1 MLPSPITDYHAKY
14 FAFELT
20 RQRRGGDISRLGS
33 SLFDASVDLNP
44 HQIDAALFALQ
55 NPLVKGV
62 VLADEVGLGK
72 TIEASLVIA
81 QLWAERKRR
90 IVVICPA
97 ALRKQWANELAEKF
111 HLPTQVLDNKTWR
124 ALRKEG
130 SPDPFDSPV
139 ISIFSYQFAKRME
152 QQLRQTP
159 WDLVVIDEAHK
170 LRNAHR
176 DSNIIGNSLRET
188 FAGCKKLLLT
198 ATPLQNSLLEL
209 FGLSTI
215 IDENLFGDKASFR
228 QQYMRAD
235 SDLHGLKGRLEEFVH
250 RTLRKQVLEYV
261 PYTERKAYTYEFEPS
276 EDEMRLY
283 YSISA
288 YLQRDDS
295 YGVPMQQRHLVT
307 LVVRKLLASSTA
319 AVRKTLDSLLKR
331 LKKLEEKGKINAAND
346 DLWPDELLDDDFDDE
361 LLEAA
366 EEAPEYDASG
376 PEVPIDMDKLR
387 GEIAELEQY
396 RELAERIFEDAKS
409 ESLLVALDQGLGK
422 MAERGAERKAV
433 IFTESCRT
441 QEYLAS
447 HLERHGY
454 AGKVALFSG
463 SNNAPGTNAI
473 YKRWLQEHL
482 GTDRVTGSRAVDA
495 RTAIID
501 HFRTDAEIL
510 IATEAAAEGVNLQFC
525 SLVINYDLPWN
536 PQRVEQRIGRC
547 HRYGQKH
554 DVVVINFLNKKN
566 QADRRVLELLSHK
579 FLLFDGLFGASD
591 DVLGSIESGLDIEK
605 RIVAIYNECRDPAE
619 IQAAFDKLQ
628 QELEDDIAKRMD
640 ETREK
645 LFEHF
650 DANIHDKLKLRQ
662 EEAQLQLD
670 QMSRMFWNL
679 SQHILAARAAFT
691 PSNLTFELQRPPEG
705 IAAPS
710 GLYQLTGRDKQQK
723 PNEQAHQYRLGHP
736 LGEWVLDT
744 GRRLDTPL
752 EAVEFNLAGFSK
764 KLSSLESLQEQAGW
778 LELNQ
783 LQLSSFQNEEHLVF
797 TAFTDDGRLLDAEQ
811 CADLF
816 LLNARA
822 VALTG
827 GNKEQVPPETL
838 EQNAKRQLDAKL
850 SKLLD
855 ENNEYFKRERDK
867 LEAWADD
874 QMKSAQKQLEDTRA
888 ELQKAKKLSRQA
900 DTIQEQKEAQES
912 IKKLERLQRRQRQ
925 EIFNVE
931 DAIEARRDAHIDALE
946 QQMHQKSSTQKL
958 FTIRW
963 RLV

>member
-1 MLPSPITDYHAKY
+1 MTSPITDYHAKY
-14 FAFELT
+14 FAYELT
-20 RQRRGGDISRLGS
+20 RQRRGGDVGRLGS

-55 NPLVKGV
+55 NPLIKGV

-72 TIEASLVIA
+72 TIEASLVMA
-81 QLWAERKRR
+81 QLWAERKRH

-97 ALRKQWANELAEKF
+97 ALRKQWSNELAEKF
-111 HLPTQVLDNKTWR
+111 HLPTQVLDNKTWKT
-124 ALRKEG
+124 LRKEG
-130 SPDPFDSPV
+130 IPDPFDRPV
-139 ISIFSYQFAKRME
+139 ISIFSFQFAKRME
-152 QQLRQTP
+152 QKLRQIP

-170 LRNAHR
+170 LRNSHQ
-176 DSNIIGNSLRET
+176 DSNVIGNCIRET

-209 FGLSTI
+209 FGLSII

-228 QQYMRAD
+228 QQYMRSD
-235 SDLHGLKGRLEEFVH
+235 SDLIGLKGRLDEFVH

-261 PYTERKAYTYEFEPS
+261 PYTERRAYTYEFEPS

-283 YSISA
+283 YLVSA
-288 YLQRDDS
+288 YLQRPDT
-295 YGVPMQQRHLVT
+295 YGVPGQQRHLVT

-319 AVRKTLDSLLKR
+319 AVCKTLESLLKR
-331 LKKLEEKGKINAAND
+331 LKKLEAQGSPSLAGED
-346 DLWPDELLDDDFDDE
+346 DWGDLLDDDFDDE

-366 EEAPEYDASG
+366 EASMEYDNSL
-376 PEVPIDMDKLR
+376 DNRDLDLDQLR

-396 RELAERIFEDAKS
+396 RELAGRIHEDAKS
-409 ESLLVALDQGLGK
+409 VALLTALEQGFNK
-422 MAERGAERKAV
+422 MAQHGAERKAV

-447 HLERHGY
+447 HLERHGH

-463 SNNAPGTNAI
+463 SNNTPGTKAI
-473 YKRWLQEHL
+473 YQHWLEQNQ
-482 GTDRVTGSRAVDA
+482 GTDQATGSRAVDV

-501 HFRTDAEIL
+501 HFRSDADIL

-554 DVVVINFLNKKN
+554 DVVVINFLNQKN
-566 QADRRVLELLSHK
+566 EADRRVLELLSHK
-579 FLLFDGLFGASD
+579 FQLFDGLFGASD
-591 DVLGSIESGLDIEK
+591 DILGSIESGLDIEK
-605 RIVAIYNECRDPAE
+605 RIAAIYNECREPAD
-619 IQAAFDKLQ
+619 IQAAFDQLQ
-628 QELEDDIAKRMD
+628 KELEEDIAKRMN

-645 LFEHF
+645 LFQHF
-650 DANIHDKLKLRQ
+650 DANIHDKLKLRH
-662 EEAQLQLD
+662 EEAQQQLD
-670 QMSRMFWNL
+670 QMSRMFWIL
-679 SQHILAARAAFT
+679 SRHVLAPRATFTPATLSFELAQPPAGLAAPA
-691 PSNLTFELQRPPEG
+691 
-705 IAAPS
+705 
-710 GLYQLTGRDKQQK
+710 GLYQLVSKNKQFQ
-723 PNEQAHQYRLGHP
+723 PLAQAHKYRLGHP
-736 LGEWVLDT
+736 LGEWVLDS
-744 GRRLDTPL
+744 GRRLDTAP
-752 EAVEFNLAGFSK
+752 AMVEFNLSAYSK
-764 KLSSLESLQEQAGW
+764 KLSSLEPLQGLSGW

-797 TAFTDDGRLLDAEQ
+797 TAFTDNGQLLDEEQ

-816 LLNARA
+816 LLNARLLPLVEA
-822 VALTG
+822 V
-827 GNKEQVPPETL
+827 QPDSL

-855 ENNEYFKRERDK
+855 ENKEYFKRERDK
-867 LEAWADD
+867 LEDWAED
-874 QMKSAQKQLEDTRA
+874 QMRSAQKQLDDTRV
-888 ELQKAKKLSRQA
+888 ELQQAKKLSRQA
-900 DTIQEQKEAQES
+900 NTLEEQKEAQEAV
-912 IKKLERLQRRQRQ
+912 KRLERQQRRQRQ
-925 EIFNVE
+925 EIFAVE

-946 QQMHQKSSTQKL
+946 QQLHQKSTTQRL
-958 FTIRW
+958 FTLRW

>member
-1 MLPSPITDYHAKY
+1 MTSPVTDYHAKY
-14 FAFELT
+14 FAYELT
-20 RQRRGGDISRLGS
+20 RQRRGGEVGRLGS

-72 TIEASLVIA
+72 TIEASLVMA
-81 QLWAERKRR
+81 QLWAERKRH

-111 HLPTQVLDNKTWR
+111 HLPTQVLDNKTWQT
-124 ALRKEG
+124 LRKEG
-130 SPDPFDSPV
+130 IPDPFDRPV
-139 ISIFSYQFAKRME
+139 ISIFSFQFAKRME
-152 QQLRQTP
+152 QQLRQIP

-170 LRNAHR
+170 LRNAHQ
-176 DSNIIGNSLRET
+176 DSNVIGNCIRET

-228 QQYMRAD
+228 QQYMRSD
-235 SDLHGLKGRLEEFVH
+235 SDLLGLKGRLDEFVH

-276 EDEMRLY
+276 EDELRLY
-283 YSISA
+283 YLVSA
-288 YLQRDDS
+288 YLQRPDT
-295 YGVPMQQRHLVT
+295 YGVPLQQRHLVT

-319 AVRKTLDSLLKR
+319 AVCKTLESLLKR
-331 LKKLEEKGKINAAND
+331 LKKLEAQGTPSLAGED
-346 DLWPDELLDDDFDDE
+346 DWGDLLDDDFDDE

-366 EEAPEYDASG
+366 ETAMEYENSFGNRDLD
-376 PEVPIDMDKLR
+376 PDQLR

-396 RELAERIFEDAKS
+396 RELAGRIHEDAKS
-409 ESLLVALDQGLGK
+409 AALLTALEQGFEK
-422 MAERGAERKAV
+422 MALRGAERKAV

-447 HLERHGY
+447 HLERHGH

-463 SNNAPGTNAI
+463 SNNTPGTKAI
-473 YKRWLQEHL
+473 YQHWLEQNQ
-482 GTDRVTGSRAVDA
+482 GTDQVTGSRAVDV

-501 HFRTDAEIL
+501 HFRSDADIL

-554 DVVVINFLNKKN
+554 DVVVINFLNQKN
-566 QADRRVLELLSHK
+566 EADRRVLELLSHK
-579 FLLFDGLFGASD
+579 FQLFDGLFGASD

-605 RIVAIYNECRDPAE
+605 RIAAIYNECREPAD
-619 IQAAFDKLQ
+619 IQAAFDQLQ
-628 QELEDDIAKRMD
+628 KELEEDIAKRMN

-645 LFEHF
+645 LFQHF
-650 DANIHDKLKLRQ
+650 DANIHDKLKLRH
-662 EEAQLQLD
+662 EEAQQQLD
-670 QMSRMFWNL
+670 QMSRMFWSL
-679 SQHILAARAAFT
+679 SQHMLAPSATFT
-691 PSNLTFELQRPPEG
+691 PATLSFELASPPAG
-705 IAAPS
+705 LHAPA
-710 GLYQLTGRDKQQK
+710 GLYQLVSKNKQLQ
-723 PNEQAHQYRLGHP
+723 PLAQAHKYRLGHP
-736 LGEWVLDT
+736 LGEWVLDS
-744 GRRLDTPL
+744 GRRLDTAP
-752 EAVEFNLAGFSK
+752 AMVEFNLSGFSK
-764 KLSSLESLQEQAGW
+764 KLSSLEPLQGQSGW

-797 TAFTDDGRLLDAEQ
+797 TAFTDDGLLLDTEQ
-811 CADLF
+811 CADMF
-816 LLNARA
+816 LLNARPLPLA
-822 VALTG
+822 DAL
-827 GNKEQVPPETL
+827 PPDSL
-838 EQNAKRQLDAKL
+838 EQNAKRQMDARL

-855 ENNEYFKRERDK
+855 ENKEYFKRERDK
-867 LEAWADD
+867 LEDWAED
-874 QMKSAQKQLEDTRA
+874 QMRSAQKKLDDTRV
-888 ELQKAKKLSRQA
+888 ELQQAKKLSRQA
-900 DTIQEQKEAQES
+900 NTLEEQKEAQEA
-912 IKKLERLQRRQRQ
+912 IKRLERQQRRQRQ
-925 EIFNVE
+925 EIFTVE

-946 QQMHQKSSTQKL
+946 QQLHQKSSTQRL
-958 FTIRW
+958 FTLRW
-963 RLV
+963 RIV

>member
-1 MLPSPITDYHAKY
+1 MQSSPITDYHAKY

-20 RQRRGGDISRLGS
+20 RQRRGGDVGRLSS

-72 TIEASLVIA
+72 TIEASLVMA

-90 IVVICPA
+90 IIVICPA

-124 ALRKEG
+124 QLRKDG
-130 SPDPFDSPV
+130 QPDPFDQPV

-170 LRNAHR
+170 LRNAHQ
-176 DSNIIGNSLRET
+176 DSNIIGNCIRET

-198 ATPLQNSLLEL
+198 ATPLQNTLLEL
-209 FGLSTI
+209 YGLSTI
-215 IDENLFGDKASFR
+215 IDENLFGDKTSFR
-228 QQYMRAD
+228 QQFMRSD
-235 SDLHGLKGRLEEFVH
+235 SSLASLKGRLDEFVH

-276 EDEMRLY
+276 EDELRLY
-283 YSISA
+283 YLVSA
-288 YLQRDDS
+288 YLQRVES
-295 YGVPMQQRHLVT
+295 YGVPAQQRHLVT

-331 LKKLEEKGKINAAND
+331 LRKLEEKGQLTAAND
-346 DLWPDELLDDDFDDE
+346 DLWPDGMLDDDFDDE

-366 EEAPEYDASG
+366 EESAEYND
-376 PEVPIDMDKLR
+376 PLPDITLDLDRLR

-396 RELAERIFEDAKS
+396 RELASRIHEDAKS
-409 ESLLVALDQGLGK
+409 VALLTALDHGFK
-422 MAERGAERKAV
+422 RMADRGAERKAV

-463 SNNAPGTNAI
+463 SNNSPGTNAI
-473 YKRWLQEHL
+473 YQRWLGEHK

-501 HFRTDAEIL
+501 YFRSDAEIL

-547 HRYGQKH
+547 HRYGQQH
-554 DVVVINFLNKKN
+554 DVVVINFLNQKN
-566 QADRRVLELLSHK
+566 EADKRVLELLSHK
-579 FLLFDGLFGASD
+579 FQLFDGLFGASD

-605 RIVAIYNECRDPAE
+605 RIAGIYNECRDPAE
-619 IQAAFDKLQ
+619 IQAAFDQLQ
-628 QELEDDIAKRMD
+628 KELEDDIAKRMG
-640 ETREK
+640 ETKEK

-650 DANIHDKLKLRQ
+650 DANIHDKLKLRH
-662 EEAQLQLD
+662 EEAQQQLD
-670 QMSRMFWNL
+670 QMSRMFWSL
-679 SQHILAARAAFT
+679 SQHILDECAQFT
-691 PSNLTFELQRPPEG
+691 PSNLTFDLQAPPAG
-705 IAAPS
+705 TSVPA
-710 GLYQLTGRDKQQK
+710 GLYQLVSKDKEMAQI
-723 PNEQAHQYRLGHP
+723 EQAHKYRLGHP

-744 GRRLDTPL
+744 GRRLDTHVQL
-752 EAVEFNLAGFSK
+752 VEFNLSAFGK
-764 KLSSLESLQEQAGW
+764 KLSSLDALKGQEGW

-797 TAFTDDGRLLDAEQ
+797 TAFTDSGQMLDTEQ
-811 CADLF
+811 CSDMF
-816 LLNARA
+816 LLNAQA
-822 VALTG
+822 WPTDTQ
-827 GNKEQVPPETL
+827 EPPELL

-867 LEAWADD
+867 LDAWAED

-900 DTIQEQKEAQES
+900 DTIQEQKEAQEA
-912 IKKLERLQRRQRQ
+912 IRKLERTQRRQRQ
-925 EIFNVE
+925 EIFDVE
-931 DAIEARRDAHIDALE
+931 DQIDARRDELIDALE
-946 QQMHQKSSTQKL
+946 RQMHQKSSTQKL

>member
-1 MLPSPITDYHAKY
+1 MTSSITDYHAKY

-20 RQRRGGDISRLGS
+20 RQRRGGDVGRLGN

-72 TIEASLVIA
+72 TIEASLVMA
-81 QLWAERKRR
+81 QLWAERKRH

-97 ALRKQWANELAEKF
+97 ALRKQWSNELAEKF
-111 HLPTQVLDNKTWR
+111 HLPTQVLDNKTWKT
-124 ALRKEG
+124 LRNQG
-130 SPDPFDSPV
+130 IPDPFSHPV
-139 ISIFSYQFAKRME
+139 ISIFSFQFAKRME
-152 QQLRQTP
+152 QQLRQIP

-170 LRNAHR
+170 LRNAHQ
-176 DSNIIGNSLRET
+176 DSNIIGNCIRET

-228 QQYMRAD
+228 QQYMRSD
-235 SDLHGLKGRLEEFVH
+235 SDLIGLKSRLGEFVH

-276 EDEMRLY
+276 EDEIRLY
-283 YSISA
+283 YLVSA
-288 YLQRDDS
+288 YLQRPDT
-295 YGVPMQQRHLVT
+295 YGVPLQQRHLVT

-331 LKKLEEKGKINAAND
+331 LKKLEAQDSLTALRD
-346 DLWPDELLDDDFDDE
+346 DSWPEDLLDDDFDDE

-366 EEAPEYDASG
+366 EEFTDYDNT
-376 PEVPIDMDKLR
+376 VPTITLDPDKLR

-396 RELAERIFEDAKS
+396 RELAGRIHEDAKS
-409 ESLLVALDQGLGK
+409 SSLLIALEQGLEK
-422 MAERGAERKAV
+422 MAMRGAGRKAV

-463 SNNAPGTNAI
+463 SNNAPGTNTI
-473 YKRWLQEHL
+473 YQHWLEQHQ
-482 GTDRVTGSRAVDA
+482 GTDRVTGSRAVDV
-495 RTAIID
+495 RTALID
-501 HFRTDAEIL
+501 HFRSDAEIL

-536 PQRVEQRIGRC
+536 PQRIEQRIGRC

-554 DVVVINFLNKKN
+554 DVVVINFLNQRN
-566 QADRRVLELLSHK
+566 EADKRVLELLSHK
-579 FLLFDGLFGASD
+579 FQLFDGLFGASD

-605 RIVAIYNECRDPAE
+605 RIVAIYNECREPAE
-619 IQAAFDKLQ
+619 IQAAFDQLQ
-628 QELEDDIAKRMD
+628 KELEEDIARRMD

-645 LFEHF
+645 LFQHF
-650 DANIHDKLKLRQ
+650 DANIHDKLKLTH
-662 EEAQLQLD
+662 EEAQQQLD

-679 SQHILAARAAFT
+679 SQHVLAPCASFT
-691 PSNLTFELQRPPEG
+691 PASLSFQLEQPPAG
-705 IAAPS
+705 LSVPV
-710 GLYQLTGRDKQQK
+710 GLYQLVSKNKQLA
-723 PNEQAHQYRLGHP
+723 PMEQAHKYRLGHP

-744 GRRLDTPL
+744 GRRLDTAP
-752 EAVEFNLAGFSK
+752 AMVEFHLSDFSK
-764 KLSSLESLQEQAGW
+764 KLSSLETLHGQAGW

-797 TAFTDDGRLLDAEQ
+797 TAFTDQGHMLDAEQ

-816 LLNARA
+816 LLNARPLPLA
-822 VALTG
+822 EAM
-827 GNKEQVPPETL
+827 PPDSL

-867 LEAWADD
+867 LEAWAED
-874 QMKSAQKQLEDTRA
+874 QMRSAQKQLEDTRV
-888 ELQKAKKLSRQA
+888 ELQQAKKLSRQA
-900 DTIQEQKEAQES
+900 NTIEEQKEAQEA
-912 IKKLERLQRRQRQ
+912 IKRLERKQRQQRQ

-946 QQMHQKSSTQKL
+946 QQMHQKSSTQRL
-958 FTIRW
+958 FTLRW

>member
-1 MLPSPITDYHAKY
+1 MQSSQITDYHAKY

-20 RQRRGGDISRLGS
+20 RQRRGGDVGRLSS

-72 TIEASLVIA
+72 TIEAALVMA

-97 ALRKQWANELAEKF
+97 ALRKQWAIELVEKF
-111 HLPTQVLDNKTWR
+111 HLPTQVLDNKTWHQ
-124 ALRKEG
+124 LRRDG
-130 SPDPFDSPV
+130 QPDPFDQPV

-152 QQLRQTP
+152 QQLRRTP

-170 LRNAHR
+170 LRNAHQ
-176 DSNIIGNSLRET
+176 DSNVIGNCIRET

-198 ATPLQNSLLEL
+198 ATPLQNTLLEL
-209 FGLSTI
+209 YGLSTI

-228 QQYMRAD
+228 QQFMRSD
-235 SDLHGLKGRLEEFVH
+235 SSLASLKVRLGEFVH

-276 EDEMRLY
+276 PDELRLY
-283 YSISA
+283 YLVSA
-288 YLQRDDS
+288 YLQRIES
-295 YGVPMQQRHLVT
+295 YGVPAQQRHLVT

-331 LKKLEEKGKINAAND
+331 LHQLEEKGQLSEPND
-346 DLWPDELLDDDFDDE
+346 ELWPEGMLDDDFDDE

-366 EEAPEYDASG
+366 EESAHYETSALDT
-376 PEVPIDMDKLR
+376 PIDLDRLR

-396 RELAERIFEDAKS
+396 RELAGRIHEDAKS
-409 ESLLVALDQGLGK
+409 AALLPALEQGLDR
-422 MAERGAERKAV
+422 MVLRGAERKAV

-447 HLERHGY
+447 YLERHGH
-454 AGKVALFSG
+454 AGKVVLFSG
-463 SNNAPGTNAI
+463 SNNSPGTSTI
-473 YKRWLQEHL
+473 YQRWSEEHK

-501 HFRTDAEIL
+501 YFRSDAEIL

-536 PQRVEQRIGRC
+536 PQRIEQRIGRC

-554 DVVVINFLNKKN
+554 DVVVINFLNRKN
-566 QADRRVLELLSHK
+566 EADKRVLELLSQK
-579 FLLFDGLFGASD
+579 FQLFDGLFGASD
-591 DVLGSIESGLDIEK
+591 EVLGSIESGLDIEK
-605 RIVAIYNECRDPAE
+605 RIAGIYNQCRDPAE
-619 IQAAFDKLQ
+619 IQAAFDQLQ
-628 QELEDDIAKRMD
+628 KELEDDIAKRMG
-640 ETREK
+640 ETKEK
-645 LFEHF
+645 LFTHF
-650 DANIHDKLKLRQ
+650 DANIHDRLKLRH
-662 EEAQLQLD
+662 EEAQQQLD

-679 SQHILAARAAFT
+679 SQHILNGSAKFQA
-691 PSNLTFELQRPPEG
+691 SNLTFELEAPPIG
-705 IAAPS
+705 TAMPI
-710 GLYQLTGRDKQQK
+710 GLYQLVSKSK
-723 PNEQAHQYRLGHP
+723 ELAPIEAAHKYRLGHP

-752 EAVEFNLAGFSK
+752 NMVEFSMSTFGK
-764 KLSSLESLQEQAGW
+764 KLSSLEDLQGREGW

-797 TAFTDDGRLLDAEQ
+797 TAFTDEGQMLDAEQ
-811 CADLF
+811 CSDLF

-822 VALTG
+822 SLSETRF
-827 GNKEQVPPETL
+827 PPGAL

-874 QMKSAQKQLEDTRA
+874 QMKSAQKQLEDTRV
-888 ELQKAKKLSRQA
+888 ELQNAKKLSRQA

-912 IKKLERLQRRQRQ
+912 IKRLERTQRRQRQ
-925 EIFNVE
+925 EIFDVE
-931 DAIEARRDAHIDALE
+931 DQIEARRDELIDALE
-946 QQMHQKSSTQKL
+946 ALMHQKSSTQKL
-958 FTIRW
+958 FTLRW

>member
-1 MLPSPITDYHAKY
+1 MSPSQITDYHAKF

-20 RQRRGGDISRLGS
+20 RQRRGGDVGRLGN

-72 TIEASLVIA
+72 TIEASLVMA
-81 QLWAERKRR
+81 QLWAERKRH

-111 HLPTQVLDNKTWR
+111 HLPTQVLDNKTWK
-124 ALRKEG
+124 ALRQG
-130 SPDPFDSPV
+130 GNPDPFGSPA
-139 ISIFSYQFAKRME
+139 ISIFSYQFSKRME
-152 QQLRQTP
+152 QQLRQVP

-198 ATPLQNSLLEL
+198 ATPLQNTLLEL

-228 QQYMRAD
+228 QQYMRSD
-235 SDLHGLKGRLEEFVH
+235 SDLLGLKARLDEFIH

-288 YLQRDDS
+288 YLQRADS
-295 YGVPMQQRHLVT
+295 YGVPVQQRHLVT

-331 LKKLEEKGKINAAND
+331 LKKLEEKGSITATND
-346 DLWPDELLDDDFDDE
+346 PWPEGLLDDDFDDE

-366 EEAPEYDASG
+366 EESPEY
-376 PEVPIDMDKLR
+376 EVSSMEIAIDLDKLR

-396 RELAERIFEDAKS
+396 RELADRIHEDAKS
-409 ESLLVALDQGLGK
+409 ESLLIALEQGLNK

-463 SNNAPGTNAI
+463 NNNAPGTNAI
-473 YKRWLQEHL
+473 YQQWLEVHK
-482 GTDRVTGSRAVDA
+482 GTDRVTDSRAVDV

-501 HFRTDAEIL
+501 HFRSDAEIL

-554 DVVVINFLNKKN
+554 DVVVINFLNKQN

-579 FLLFDGLFGASD
+579 FQLFDGLFGASD

-605 RIVAIYNECRDPAE
+605 RIVSIYNECRDPAE
-619 IQAAFDKLQ
+619 IQAAFDRLQ
-628 QELEDDIAKRMD
+628 QELEEDIAKRMD

-650 DANIHDKLKLRQ
+650 DANIHDKLKLRH

-679 SQHILAARAAFT
+679 SRHILASRASFT
-691 PSNLTFELQRPPEG
+691 PVNLTFQLDQPPEG
-705 IAAPS
+705 ISVPP
-710 GLYQLTGRDKQQK
+710 GLYQLTGKDKQLK
-723 PNEQAHQYRLGHP
+723 PIEQAHKYRLGHP

-752 EAVEFNLAGFSK
+752 EAVEFDLAGFTR
-764 KLSSLESLQEQAGW
+764 KLSSLEPLQGQAGW

-797 TAFTDDGRLLDAEQ
+797 TAFTDDGRLLDTEQ

-816 LLNARA
+816 LLQAQT
-822 VALTG
+822 VPLSG
-827 GNKEQVPPETL
+827 GSNEQTPPQTL
-838 EQNAKRQLDAKL
+838 EQNAKRQLDARL

-867 LEAWADD
+867 LEAWAED

-888 ELQKAKKLSRQA
+888 ELQRAKKLSRQA

-925 EIFNVE
+925 EIFDVE
-931 DAIEARRDAHIDALE
+931 DAIEARRDALIDALE
-946 QQMHQKSSTQKL
+946 QQMHQKSSTQEL

-963 RLV
+963 RLM

>member
-1 MLPSPITDYHAKY
+1 MQSSPITDYHAKY

-20 RQRRGGDISRLGS
+20 RQRRGGDVGRLS
-33 SLFDASVDLNP
+33 NSLFDASVDLNP

-72 TIEASLVIA
+72 TIEAALVMA
-81 QLWAERKRR
+81 QLWAERRRR

-124 ALRKEG
+124 QLRNNG
-130 SPDPFDSPV
+130 QPDPFDQPV

-152 QQLRQTP
+152 RQLRQIP

-170 LRNAHR
+170 LRNAHQ
-176 DSNIIGNSLRET
+176 DSNVIGNCIRET

-198 ATPLQNSLLEL
+198 ATPLQNTLLEL
-209 FGLSTI
+209 YGLSTI

-228 QQYMRAD
+228 QQFMRSD
-235 SDLHGLKGRLEEFVH
+235 SSFASLKGRLGEFVH

-261 PYTERKAYTYEFEPS
+261 PYTKRKAYTYEFEPS
-276 EDEMRLY
+276 EDELRLY
-283 YSISA
+283 YLVSA
-288 YLQRDDS
+288 YLQRAES
-295 YGVPMQQRHLVT
+295 YGVPTQQRHLVT

-319 AVRKTLDSLLKR
+319 AVRKTLDSLLRR
-331 LKKLEEKGKINAAND
+331 LRKLEEKGKITAAND
-346 DLWPDELLDDDFDDE
+346 DIWPEGLLDDDFDDE

-366 EEAPEYDASG
+366 EESAEYKALDPE
-376 PEVPIDMDKLR
+376 ETLDMDRLR

-396 RELAERIFEDAKS
+396 RELAGRIHEDAKS
-409 ESLLVALDQGLGK
+409 AALLTALDHGFER
-422 MAERGAERKAV
+422 MADRGAERKAV

-441 QEYLAS
+441 QEYLANY
-447 HLERHGY
+447 LARNGY
-454 AGKVALFSG
+454 ADKVALFSG
-463 SNNAPGTNAI
+463 NNSSPGTNAI
-473 YKRWLQEHL
+473 YQRWLEEHQ
-482 GTDRVTGSRAVDA
+482 GSDRVTGSRAVDA

-501 HFRTDAEIL
+501 YFRSEAEIL

-566 QADRRVLELLSHK
+566 EADRRVLELLSHK
-579 FLLFDGLFGASD
+579 FQLFDGLFGASD

-605 RIVAIYNECRDPAE
+605 RIAGIYNECRDPAD
-619 IQAAFDKLQ
+619 IQAAFDQLQ
-628 QELEDDIAKRMD
+628 RELEDDIARRMD

-650 DANIHDKLKLRQ
+650 DANIHDKLKLRH
-662 EEAQLQLD
+662 EEAQQQLD
-670 QMSRMFWNL
+670 QMGRMFWSL
-679 SQHILAARAAFT
+679 SQHILNDRAKFTAA
-691 PSNLTFELQRPPEG
+691 NLTFDLRTSPSG
-705 IAAPS
+705 IAVPA
-710 GLYQLTGRDKQQK
+710 GLYQLVSKDKTQSVI
-723 PNEQAHQYRLGHP
+723 EQAHKYRLGHP

-744 GRRLDTPL
+744 GRRLDTSVQL
-752 EAVEFNLAGFSK
+752 VEFNLSAFGK
-764 KLSSLESLQEQAGW
+764 KLSSLELLKGQEGW

-797 TAFTDDGRLLDAEQ
+797 TAFTDSGQMLDAEQ
-811 CADLF
+811 CSDLF
-816 LLNARA
+816 LLEAKIEEG
-822 VALTG
+822 TDIPS
-827 GNKEQVPPETL
+827 PPESL
-838 EQNAKRQLDAKL
+838 EQNAKRQLDARL

-855 ENNEYFKRERDK
+855 ENNEYFKREREK
-867 LEAWADD
+867 LDAWAED
-874 QMKSAQKQLEDTRA
+874 QMQSAQKQLEDTRA
-888 ELQKAKKLSRQA
+888 ELKRAKKLSRQA
-900 DTIQEQKEAQES
+900 DTIQEQKEAQEAVR
-912 IKKLERLQRRQRQ
+912 KLERAQRQQRQRL
-925 EIFNVE
+925 FDVE
-931 DAIEARRDAHIDALE
+931 DQIEARRDELIDALE
-946 QQMHQKSSTQKL
+946 RQMHRKSSTQKL

-963 RLV
+963 RLA

>member
-1 MLPSPITDYHAKY
+1 MQSSQITDYHAKY

-20 RQRRGGDISRLGS
+20 RQRRGGDVGRLSS

-72 TIEASLVIA
+72 TIEASLVMA

-111 HLPTQVLDNKTWR
+111 HLPSQVLDTKTWNQ
-124 ALRKEG
+124 LRSDG
-130 SPDPFDSPV
+130 HPDPFERPF
-139 ISIFSYQFAKRME
+139 ISIFSFQFAKRME

-176 DSNIIGNSLRET
+176 DSNVIGNCIRES

-209 FGLSTI
+209 YGLSTI
-215 IDENLFGDKASFR
+215 IDQNLFGDKASFR
-228 QQYMRAD
+228 QQFMRSD
-235 SDLHGLKGRLEEFVH
+235 SSLAGLKERLNEFVH

-276 EDEMRLY
+276 EDELRLY
-283 YSISA
+283 YLVSA
-288 YLQRDDS
+288 YLQRIDS
-295 YGVPMQQRHLVT
+295 YGVPAQQRHLVT

-331 LKKLEEKGKINAAND
+331 LRKLEEKGQLSAANN
-346 DLWPDELLDDDFDDE
+346 DLWPEGLLDDDFDDE

-366 EEAPEYDASG
+366 EDAAEYND
-376 PEVPIDMDKLR
+376 PTPDLTLDLDRLR

-396 RELAERIFEDAKS
+396 RELAGRIHEDAKS
-409 ESLLVALDQGLGK
+409 EALLIALNHGLER
-422 MAERGAERKAV
+422 MVERGAERKAV

-454 AGKVALFSG
+454 AGKLALFSG
-463 SNNAPGTNAI
+463 SNNSPGTNAI
-473 YKRWLQEHL
+473 YQRWLEDHK
-482 GTDRVTGSRAVDA
+482 GTDRVTGSRAIDA

-501 HFRTDAEIL
+501 HFRSNAEIL

-547 HRYGQKH
+547 HRYGQRH
-554 DVVVINFLNKKN
+554 DVVVINFLNRKN
-566 QADRRVLELLSHK
+566 EADKRVLELLSQK
-579 FLLFDGLFGASD
+579 FQLFDGLFGASD

-605 RIVAIYNECRDPAE
+605 RIAGIYNECRDPSE
-619 IQAAFDKLQ
+619 IQAAFDLLQ
-628 QELEDDIAKRMD
+628 KELEDDIAKRMG
-640 ETREK
+640 ETKDK
-645 LFEHF
+645 LFAHF
-650 DANIHDKLKLRQ
+650 DANIHDKLKLRD
-662 EEAQLQLD
+662 EEARQQLD

-679 SQHILAARAAFT
+679 SQHILNGCAEFRQT
-691 PSNLTFELQRPPEG
+691 DLTFDLKTPPVG
-705 IAAPS
+705 TVVSA
-710 GLYQLTGRDKQQK
+710 GLYQLVSKNK
-723 PNEQAHQYRLGHP
+723 ELAPIEQAHKYRLGHP

-744 GRRLDTPL
+744 GRRLDTHVQV
-752 EAVEFNLAGFSK
+752 VEFNLSLFGK
-764 KLSSLESLQEQAGW
+764 KLSSLDALQDQGGW

-797 TAFTDDGRLLDAEQ
+797 TAFTDGGQMLDAEQ
-811 CADLF
+811 CSNLF

-822 VALTG
+822 LPSDTQVA
-827 GNKEQVPPETL
+827 PDTL

-874 QMKSAQKQLEDTRA
+874 QMKSAQKQLEDTRV
-888 ELQKAKKLSRQA
+888 ELHNAKRLSRQA
-900 DTIQEQKEAQES
+900 DTMQEQKDAQEA
-912 IKKLERLQRRQRQ
+912 IRRLERTQRRQRQ
-925 EIFNVE
+925 EIFDVE
-931 DAIEARRDAHIDALE
+931 DQIEARRDELIDGLE
-946 QQMHQKSSTQKL
+946 AQMHQKSSTQKL
-958 FTIRW
+958 FTLRW
-963 RLV
+963 RLN

>member
-1 MLPSPITDYHAKY
+1 MQSSQITDYHAKY

-20 RQRRGGDISRLGS
+20 RQRRGGDVGRLSS

-72 TIEASLVIA
+72 TIEAALVMA

-111 HLPTQVLDNKTWR
+111 HLSTQVLDNKTWR
-124 ALRKEG
+124 QLRSDG
-130 SPDPFDSPV
+130 VPDPFDQPV

-152 QQLRQTP
+152 QQLRRTP

-170 LRNAHR
+170 LRNAHQ
-176 DSNIIGNSLRET
+176 DSNVIGNCIRET

-198 ATPLQNSLLEL
+198 ATPLQNTLLEL
-209 FGLSTI
+209 YGLSTI

-228 QQYMRAD
+228 QQFMRSD
-235 SDLHGLKGRLEEFVH
+235 SSLAGLKGRLDEFVH

-276 EDEMRLY
+276 ADELRLY
-283 YSISA
+283 YLVSA
-288 YLQRDDS
+288 YLQRIDS
-295 YGVPMQQRHLVT
+295 YGVPAQQRHLVT

-331 LKKLEEKGKINAAND
+331 LRLLEEKGQLSVAND
-346 DLWPDELLDDDFDDE
+346 ELWPEGMLEDDFDDE
-361 LLEAA
+361 FLEAA
-366 EEAPEYDASG
+366 EDSASYDPPG
-376 PEVPIDMDKLR
+376 LDVPIDLDRLR

-396 RELAERIFEDAKS
+396 RELAGRIHEDAKS
-409 ESLLVALDQGLGK
+409 AALLSALEQGLDR
-422 MAERGAERKAV
+422 MASREAERKAV
-433 IFTESCRT
+433 VFTESCRT

-447 HLERHGY
+447 YLERHGY

-463 SNNAPGTNAI
+463 SNNSPGTGAI
-473 YKRWLQEHL
+473 YQRWLDEHK

-501 HFRTDAEIL
+501 YFRSDAEIL

-536 PQRVEQRIGRC
+536 PQRIEQRIGRC

-554 DVVVINFLNKKN
+554 DVVVINFLNRKN
-566 QADRRVLELLSHK
+566 DADKRVLELLSHK
-579 FLLFDGLFGASD
+579 FQLFDGLFGASD

-605 RIVAIYNECRDPAE
+605 RIAGIYNECRDPAE
-619 IQAAFDKLQ
+619 IQAAFDQLQ
-628 QELEDDIAKRMD
+628 KELEDDIAKRMG
-640 ETREK
+640 ETKEK
-645 LFEHF
+645 LFAHF
-650 DANIHDKLKLRQ
+650 DANIHDRLKVRH
-662 EEAQLQLD
+662 EEAQQQLD

-679 SQHILAARAAFT
+679 SQHILNGSAEFQS
-691 PSNLTFELQRPPEG
+691 SNLSFELKAPPVG
-705 IAAPS
+705 TSVPA
-710 GLYQLTGRDKQQK
+710 GLYQLVSKSK
-723 PNEQAHQYRLGHP
+723 ELAPIEAAHKYRLGHP

-744 GRRLDTPL
+744 GRRLDTP
-752 EAVEFNLAGFSK
+752 VERVDFNISAFGK
-764 KLSSLESLQEQAGW
+764 KLSSLHELQGQEGW

-797 TAFTDDGRLLDAEQ
+797 TAFTDDGRTLDSEQ
-811 CADLF
+811 CTDLF

-822 VALTG
+822 LPSDTHT
-827 GNKEQVPPETL
+827 PPDLL

-850 SKLLD
+850 SKLLE

-874 QMKSAQKQLEDTRA
+874 QMKSAQRQLEDTRV
-888 ELQKAKKLSRQA
+888 ELHNAKKLSRQA
-900 DTIQEQKEAQES
+900 DTIKEQKEAQEA
-912 IKKLERLQRRQRQ
+912 IKRLERTQRRQRQ
-925 EIFNVE
+925 EIFDVE
-931 DAIEARRDAHIDALE
+931 DQIEARRDELIDALE
-946 QQMHQKSSTQKL
+946 AQMHQKSSTQKL
-958 FTIRW
+958 FTLRW